1 MRFGFR
7 LAAALAFALVLS
19 TPALASPVGYY
30 REPALS
36 GNTLV
41 FAAEGD
47 LWKVPVAGGVAT
59 RLTTAPG
66 EEGTPA
72 ISPDGKTLAFI
83 ATYEGPAEVYT
94 MPLAGGLPTRRT
106 YGSERPQVTG
116 WTPDGE
122 VIYRTRERSTLP
134 DYQLA
139 VIDVSGENGAGIGAM
154 IPLSQAADGTYDPSG
169 KTLYFTRLP
178 FQGSHTKRYKGG
190 TAQNIWSYTEG
201 AVEAEPLTSDYPGT
215 SKRPM
220 WWEGR
225 IYFAS
230 DRDGT
235 MNLWSMKPD
244 GSDLVQHTHH
254 QGWDVQSPYLEGGRI
269 AYQLG
274 ADIHLYDIAADR
286 DTTLPITLESDLDQT
301 REQWIEKPMDYL
313 TAAHVSPDGDRVVL
327 TARGEVFVAPKDRGR
342 FVKVERAQDVRY
354 RDARFMPDG
363 KTLLAFSDQSG
374 EVELWTLPANGVGA
388 PVQLTD
394 DATTLRWEAVPSPDG
409 KFIAHDDKKQR
420 LFLYDVEHKT
430 NRQIDSSEVD
440 RISDLAWS
448 PDSKWLAYVK
458 VASNQ
463 FHRILIYSIAD
474 GSITPVTTDRFDSY
488 SPAWSADGKWL
499 YLLSDRNLTSAV
511 RSVWGSYQPEP
522 YLAKTTEIYQIA
534 LVPGLRSPFAP
545 PDELEGSTAEA
556 KKPEEKKDT
565 AASRRRSVPEKKEE
579 RAAEGPPE
587 VKVDKDGIVSRIERI
602 PIPPGNYGSLS
613 ATEKAL
619 FWVAVPPTETKRK
632 LMGAAI
638 TNKDLEAKTVLE
650 DIKGYELSQDG
661 KKLMVHKGDG
671 FYVVDADPKPADLEK
686 AGVDLS
692 GWMLSV
698 APREEWRQMF
708 DEAWRL
714 ERDYFYDP
722 GMNGVDWPAM
732 KIKYRPLVDR
742 VTSRE
747 ELSDLLAQMVSELS
761 ALHIFV
767 YGGDMREGKDQIGNA
782 FLGGVFARDEAS
794 GGYRVEHVYRT
805 DPDEPGQAA
814 PLAQPNVNVK
824 VGDVITMVNGAP
836 ALSAP
841 DLGALLRNQAG
852 KQVLLHV
859 KPASGPE
866 RDVVAV
872 PIASRREFDLR
883 YDQWEYTRRLE
894 TDSLSG
900 GKIGY
905 VHLRAMGARDYTN
918 WARDYYPVYTREGL
932 IVDVRHNNGGNIDSW
947 ILEKLLRKA
956 WAYWSQPVGNSPTW
970 NMQYAFRGHMA
981 VLCDERTASD
991 GELFSEG
998 FRRLGLGKV
1007 IGTRTWGGEIWLSSS
1022 NFLVDGG
1029 IATAA
1034 EYGVYG
1040 PKGTWLIEGH
1050 GVEPDITV
1058 DNLPH
1063 ATFGGKD
1070 AQLEAAVKYLE
1081 QQIREK
1087 PVTEPE
1093 PPPYPDKSGK

>member
-1 MRFGFR
+1 MRFGPH
-7 LAAALAFALVLS
+7 LAALVGLALAVPSLAS
-19 TPALASPVGYY
+19 ASPVGYY
-30 REPALS
+30 REPALTGS
-36 GNTLV
+36 TLV
-41 FAAEGD
+41 FTAEGD
-47 LWKVPVAGGVAT
+47 LWRVPVSGGTAS
-59 RLTTAPG
+59 RLTSAPG

-72 ISPDGKTLAFI
+72 ISPDGTVLAFT
-83 ATYEGPAEVYT
+83 ASYEGPVEVYT

-106 YGSERPQVTG
+106 YGSERPVVVG
-116 WTPDGE
+116 WTPDGK
-122 VIYRTRERSTLP
+122 VIYHTRERATLP

-139 VIDVSGENGAGIGAM
+139 LIDVSGANAAGASAM
-154 IPLSQAADGTYDPSG
+154 IPLSQAADGTYDPG
-169 KTLYFTRLP
+169 GTTLYFTRLP

-190 TAQNIWSYTEG
+190 TAQNIWKFSAG
-201 AVEAEPLTSDYPGT
+201 AAEAEPLTADYPGT

-244 GSDLVQHTHH
+244 GGDLAQHTHH
-254 QGWDVQSPYLEGGRI
+254 EGWDVQSPYLDGGRI
-269 AYQLG
+269 VYQLG

-286 DTTLPITLESDLDQT
+286 DAVIPITLESDLDQT
-301 REQWIEKPMDYL
+301 REHWIDKPMDYL
-313 TAAHVSPDGDRVVL
+313 TAAHASPDGDRVAL
-327 TARGEVFVAPKDRGR
+327 TARGEVFVAPKERGR
-342 FVKVERAQDVRY
+342 FVKVERAEGVRY

-363 KTLLAFSDQSG
+363 KSILAFSDQSG

-388 PVQLTD
+388 PIQLTHD
-394 DATTLRWEAVPSPDG
+394 GTTLRWEALPSPDG

-420 LFLYDVEHKT
+420 LFLYDVERKT
-430 NRQIDSSEVD
+430 DRQVDSSELD
-440 RISDLAWS
+440 RISGLAWS
-448 PDSKWLAYVK
+448 PDSRWLAYVK
-458 VASNQ
+458 VAPNQ
-463 FHRILIYSIAD
+463 FRRIMVLNLAD

-488 SPAWSADGKWL
+488 SPAWSPDGKRL

-511 RSVWGSYQPEP
+511 HSVWGSYQPEP
-522 YLAKTTEIYQIA
+522 YLAKTTEIYQIP
-534 LVPGLRSPFAP
+534 LVKGLRSPFAP
-545 PDELEGSTAEA
+545 PDELEGAGTKEE
-556 KKPEEKKDT
+556 KPEANT
-565 AASRRRSVPEKKEE
+565 AASKRRSVPKKEDE
-579 RAAEGPPE
+579 EAEGPPT
-587 VKVDKDGIVSRIERI
+587 VTIDRDGIQARIERV
-602 PIPPGNYGSLS
+602 PVPPGNYGSLT

-619 FWVAVPPTETKRK
+619 FWVAVPPTESKRK
-632 LMGAAI
+632 LMGAPI
-638 TNKDLEAKTVLE
+638 TNRDLEAKTVLE
-650 DIKGYELSQDG
+650 DVKDYELSQDG
-661 KKLMVHKGDG
+661 KKLLIHKGDG
-671 FYVVDADPKPADLEK
+671 FYVVDADPKPADLDK

-698 APREEWRQMF
+698 VPREEWRQMF

-732 KIKYRPLVDR
+732 RTKYRPLVDR
-742 VTSRE
+742 VTSRG
-747 ELSDLLAQMVSELS
+747 ELSDILAQMVSELS

-767 YGGDMREGKDQIGNA
+767 YGGEMREGDDSIGNA
-782 FLGGVFARDEAS
+782 SLGAVFARDEAS
-794 GGYRVEHVYRT
+794 GGYRVTHVYRT
-805 DPDEPGQAA
+805 DPDEPESAA
-814 PLAQPNVNVK
+814 PLARPEVNV
-824 VGDVITMVNGAP
+824 VEGDVITRVNGTP
-836 ALSAP
+836 ALAAP
-841 DLGALLRNQAG
+841 DPGALLRNQAG

-859 KPASGPE
+859 KPATGPE

-872 PIASRREFDLR
+872 PITPRREFDLR
-883 YDQWEYTRRLE
+883 YDEWEYTRRLMV
-894 TDSLSG
+894 DSLSAG
-900 GKIGY
+900 RIGY
-905 VHLRAMGARDYTN
+905 VHLRAMGAGDYTN
-918 WARDYYPVYTREGL
+918 WARDYYPVFTRDGL

-947 ILEKLLRKA
+947 ILEKLMRKA
-956 WAYWSQPVGNSPTW
+956 WSYWSQPVGNSPTW
-970 NMQYAFRGHMA
+970 NMQYAFRGHMV

-1040 PKGTWLIEGH
+1040 PQGTWLIEGR

-1063 ATFGGKD
+1063 ATYEGQD
-1070 AQLEAAVKYLE
+1070 AQVEAAVKFL
-1081 QQIREK
+1081 QQEIREN
-1087 PVTEPE
+1087 PVPAPT
-1093 PPPYPDKSGK
+1093 PPPYPDKSGR